1 MDERE
6 LIEHAYRAREYAYT
20 PYSDFRVGAA
30 LLTKSGKLYY
40 GCNIES
46 ASFKAVSEGER
57 EFEGIAIVGGK
68 GTGRSGNVCAPCGVC
83 RQVMQEFCR
92 PDEFYIV
99 LEDGKGGWNKYLLKE
114 LLPLGFGPENLR

>member
-40 GCNIES
+40 GCNIQ
-46 ASFKAVSEGER
+46 KVSGNL
-57 EFEGIAIVGGK
+57 K
-68 GTGRSGNVCAPCGVC
+68 GLRLSEAKEQGAAEMYVHRVECAGRSC
-83 RQVMQEFCR
+83 RNFADRMNFTLCWKMGKA
-92 PDEFYIV
+92 
-99 LEDGKGGWNKYLLKE
+99 DGTNIC
-114 LLPLGFGPENLR
+114 

>member
-46 ASFKAVSEGER
+46 ASYTPTNCAERTAFFKAVSEGER

-68 GTGRSGNVCAPCGVC
+68 GTGRRISDRKQNQRKIKQKEV
-83 RQVMQEFCR
+83 QEFHACIS
-92 PDEFYIV
+92 FCF
-99 LEDGKGGWNKYLLKE
+99 WKYFLI
-114 LLPLGFGPENLR
+114 R

>member
-6 LIEHAYRAREYAYT
+6 LIEHAYKAREFAYT

-40 GCNIES
+40 G
-46 ASFKAVSEGER
+46 ER

-68 GTGRSGNVCAPCGVC
+68 GAGRSGNLCAPCGVC

-99 LEDGKGGWNKYLLKE
+99 LEDGKGGWNKYLLEE

>member
-46 ASFKAVSEGER
+46 ASYTPTNCEPHFSKRSQKVSGNL
-57 EFEGIAIVGGK
+57 K
-68 GTGRSGNVCAPCGVC
+68 GLRLSEAKEQGAAEMYVHRVECAGRSC
-83 RQVMQEFCR
+83 RNFADRTNFTLCWKMGKA
-92 PDEFYIV
+92 
-99 LEDGKGGWNKYLLKE
+99 DGTNIC
-114 LLPLGFGPENLR
+114 